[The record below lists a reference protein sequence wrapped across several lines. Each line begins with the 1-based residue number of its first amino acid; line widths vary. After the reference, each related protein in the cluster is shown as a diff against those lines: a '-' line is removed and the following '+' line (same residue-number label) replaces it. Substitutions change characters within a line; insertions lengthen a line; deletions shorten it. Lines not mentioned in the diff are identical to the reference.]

1 MLTNSSTV
9 APHLCPLHIRE
20 QGALLFVCLTE
31 TCFSQGMLCFHC
43 GAERHAGGTHNIME
57 LDRLKKEA
65 VNMAYDKSASDN
77 VQELFKLAKAGRQ
90 RCLTSIREARMLLIG
105 SLEET

>member
-1 MLTNSSTV
+1 MNTNSSTV

-31 TCFSQGMLCFHC
+31 ACFSQGMLCFHC
-43 GAERHAGGTHNIME
+43 GAKHAGGSHNIKS
-57 LDRLKKEA
+57 LDQLKKEA

-90 RCLTSIREARMLLIG
+90 RCLTSIREARTILIG
-105 SLEET
+105 SLEEA